1 MLRGFLIVSCVSS
14 QTFNSFFFSPLSIS
28 MSSADG
34 SPVAVVP
41 ESVLKKRKRDEQWT
55 LARKEQAEEA
65 KLKSIQNRKVIFK
78 RAEQYIKL
86 YRQQVIMLISDHSFM
101 IVFRKV

>member
-1 MLRGFLIVSCVSS
+1 
-14 QTFNSFFFSPLSIS
+14 

-41 ESVLKKRKRDEQWT
+41 ESVLKKRKRDEQWS

-78 RAEQYIKL
+78 RAEQYIKQ
-86 YRQQVIMLISDHSFM
+86 YRQQVIMLIPDHIFM
-101 IVFRKV
+101 IVFRKFP

>member
-1 MLRGFLIVSCVSS
+1 
-14 QTFNSFFFSPLSIS
+14 
-28 MSSADG
+28 MSSADAM
-34 SPVAVVP
+34 AVVP

-78 RAEQYIKL
+78 RAEQYIKQ
-86 YRQQVIMLISDHSFM
+86 YRQQVIMLIPDHIFM
-101 IVFRKV
+101 IVFRKFP